1 MFQVF
6 MYFITTFL
14 HTLLTPESHKIICE
28 FLKDSGI
35 LALPCEENCEIQEVE
50 KKCDTME
57 LEF

>member
-1 MFQVF
+1 